1 MAIRY
6 GNMDITVNLI
16 KVIKKVEIET
26 EWRRLKIQSWG
37 EDEVIEYR

>member
-26 EWRRLKIQSWG
+26 EWRRLKIQSGG

>member
-26 EWRRLKIQSWG
+26 EWRRLKIQSWE